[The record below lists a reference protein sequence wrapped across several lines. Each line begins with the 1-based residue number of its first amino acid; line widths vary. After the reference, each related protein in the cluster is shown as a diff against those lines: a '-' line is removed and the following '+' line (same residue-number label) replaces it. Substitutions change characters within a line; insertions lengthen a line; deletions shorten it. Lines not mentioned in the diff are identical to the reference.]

1 MEAAAVTA
9 NGKPT
14 ETPKPINANP
24 AKANHK
30 SLDITKKINPMM
42 VMFTKTLATLIVPSL
57 IFKLS
62 PKKRP
67 NATNAANNPKP

>member
-42 VMFTKTLATLIVPSL
+42 DVITKTLATLIVPKFG
-57 IFKLS
+57 IQTVT
-62 PKKRP
+62 KK
-67 NATNAANNPKP
+67 AS

>member
-24 AKANHK
+24 AKDNLK
-30 SLDITKKINPMM
+30 SLDITKKINPIMD
-42 VMFTKTLATLIVPSL
+42 VITKTLARLIVPNL
-57 IFKLS
+57 IFKLL
-62 PKKRP
+62 
-67 NATNAANNPKP
+67 